1 MAGITH
7 RPNGHRWVTFK
18 APNGKRQTIR
28 LGSADEQQAKNFA
41 AKIDKLLVCKKLG
54 ELPDAQLIEWL
65 ADLADGI
72 YDTLSKCGLVPHRGV
87 RTVGELTAWTIA
99 RCKQLV
105 EEKRLKKSTLVNIKR
120 AADALDRHF
129 GKDRKLSTVRPYHE
143 TPAGGE
149 SDGEKF
155 RRWLF
160 RHGRAKTNGPL
171 APTTASRM
179 CRRAREIFGSACKRG
194 WMRDNPLAEER
205 DWVDVNPERDE
216 YIPRDVFEC
225 VMDEAAPDT
234 RLFFSLIRYAGLRG
248 VSEILELEWQWVDW
262 QHHTLFVR
270 APKTERYEGHD
281 QRFVPLAPELYS
293 QLLEASE
300 RAVVGGSRIFFACP
314 NTNAAWNNRLEV
326 ACRRARLAMWEKPKI
341 NLRASCEYDWLRKH
355 SIDEVAEW
363 MGHSPETMLKH
374 YKRVAKQRTA
384 QVAGSALHTP
394 SGVSSRAS

>member
-1 MAGITH
+1 MAGVTR

-28 LGSADEQQAKNFA
+28 LGPADEQQARNFA

-54 ELPDAQLIEWL
+54 ELPDARLMEWL
-65 ADLADGI
+65 AELDDDI
-72 YDTLSKCGLVPHRGV
+72 HDTLSKCWLVPARGAS
-87 RTVGELTAWTIA
+87 TVGALTSWIVT
-99 RCKQLV
+99 RCKKLV

-129 GKDRKLSTVRPYHE
+129 GKDRRLKTIRPYTE
-143 TPAGGE
+143 TPGSGE

-160 RHGRAKTNGPL
+160 KHGRVKTNGPL

-179 CRRAREIFGSACKRG
+179 CRRAREIFDAARKRG

-216 YIPRDVFEC
+216 YIQRDAFES
-225 VMDEAAPDT
+225 VMAESAPDT
-234 RLFFSLIRYAGLRG
+234 RLFFSLIRYGGLRG
-248 VSEILELEWQWVDW
+248 VSEIIPLQWQWVDW
-262 QHHTLFVR
+262 NHHTLYVK
-270 APKTERYEGHD
+270 APKTEQYEGHEE
-281 QRFVPLAPELYS
+281 RFVPLSAELYRL
-293 QLLEASE
+293 LLEASE
-300 RAVVGGSRIFFACP
+300 RAVEGAKLIFFDAP
-314 NTNAAWNNRLEV
+314 ATNAAWNNRLEV
-326 ACRRARLAMWEKPKI
+326 ACRRARIAMWQKPKI

-355 SIDEVAEW
+355 PIDEVAEW

-384 QVAGSALHTP
+384 QVAGSALHASIEVT
-394 SGVSSRAS
+394 SRAS